1 MREFCKVSPTVWRS
15 KKFRSLPSMEARHV
29 YLYLLTC
36 PHANSA
42 GCFDIHPLY
51 AAADTGLSEE
61 YFLYCIGTLSE
72 AGLIEWDGVENTV
85 LIGNWVE
92 FNGPQNPKHALG
104 ILSQLS
110 QVSSETLRTKAFQE
124 LRAEIYRKKF
134 DREASIRK
142 AIDTLFEPYQD
153 VIATRQ
159 RQDVDVDKT
168 ETRQDE
174 TRLETR
180 EEVSRT
186 PLRAVAAEGRDG
198 LAAEGEQGKA
208 VSSSAERLL
217 NTSIMRRMA

>member
-1 MREFCKVSPTVWRS
+1 MREFSKVSPTVWRS
-15 KKFRSLPSMEARHV
+15 KKFRSLPDMETRHV

-51 AAADTGLSEE
+51 AAADTGMTEE
-61 YFLYCIGTLSE
+61 RFAYCIETLSK
-72 AGLIEWDGVENTV
+72 AGLVEWDAAENTV
-85 LIGNWVE
+85 LIGNWIE

-104 ILSQLS
+104 ILSQLA
-110 QVSSETLRTKAFQE
+110 QASSDTLKAKAFQE
-124 LRAEIYRKKF
+124 LYEEISRKKF

-142 AIDTLFEPYQD
+142 AMETLFEPYRNG
-153 VIATRQ
+153 IATRQ
-159 RQDVDVDKT
+159 RQDGDKTET

-186 PLRAVAAEGRDG
+186 PLRAVAALEGDG
-198 LAAEGEQGKA
+198 LAASGA
-208 VSSSAERLL
+208 SRLL
-217 NTSIMRRMA
+217 QTALMKRAV

>member
-15 KKFRSLPSMEARHV
+15 KKFRALPSMECRLV

-51 AAADTGLSEE
+51 AAADLGIGEELFLDCIETLSKTGLV
-61 YFLYCIGTLSE
+61 
-72 AGLIEWDGVENTV
+72 EWDGDENTV

-110 QVSSETLRTKAFQE
+110 QVSSDSLRTKAFQD

-142 AIDTLFEPYQD
+142 AMETLFEPYGNG
-153 VIATRQ
+153 IATRQ
-159 RQDVDVDKT
+159 DGDKTETET

-180 EEVSRT
+180 EEGSRT
-186 PLRAVAAEGRDG
+186 PLRAAAAQGRDG
-198 LAAEGEQGKA
+198 LAASQ
-208 VSSSAERLL
+208 VERLL
-217 NTSIMRRMA
+217 STPLMRRTA

>member
-1 MREFCKVSPTVWRS
+1 MERDGTVREFSKVSPTVWRS
-15 KKFRSLPSMEARHV
+15 KKFRGLPTMEARHV

-61 YFLYCIGTLSE
+61 QFRYCIETLCK
-72 AGLIEWDGVENTV
+72 AGLIEWDEVENTV
-85 LIGNWVE
+85 LISNWVE

-104 ILSQLS
+104 ILSQLA
-110 QVSSETLRTKAFQE
+110 QVSSATLRHKAFQE
-124 LRAEIYRKKF
+124 LRAEIAHKKF
-134 DREASIRK
+134 DREAAIRK
-142 AIDTLFEPYQD
+142 AMDTFCEPYGD
-153 VIATRQ
+153 AIATRQ
-159 RQDVDVDKT
+159 RQDGDET

-180 EEVSRT
+180 EENSRS

-198 LAAEGEQGKA
+198 LAASG
-208 VSSSAERLL
+208 AERLL
-217 NTSIMRRMA
+217 NTALMRKSA

>member
-1 MREFCKVSPTVWRS
+1 MREFSKVSPTVWRS
-15 KKFRSLPSMEARHV
+15 KKFRALPSIECRHV

-51 AAADTGLSEE
+51 AAADLGLTEE
-61 YFLYCIGTLSE
+61 QFRDAIDTLSK
-72 AGLIEWDGVENTV
+72 AGLLEWDGEENTV

-110 QVSSETLRTKAFQE
+110 QVSSDTLRAKAFQE
-124 LRAEIYRKKF
+124 LRTEIYRKKF
-134 DREASIRK
+134 DREAAIRK
-142 AIDTLFEPYQD
+142 AMETLFEPYGNG
-153 VIATRQ
+153 IATRQ
-159 RQDVDVDKT
+159 DVDKTETET

-180 EEVSRT
+180 EESSRA
-186 PLRAVAAEGRDG
+186 PLRAAAASGRGGRAAFEGVDHHL
-198 LAAEGEQGKA
+198 LATDLMKRTA
-208 VSSSAERLL
+208 
-217 NTSIMRRMA
+217 

>member
-1 MREFCKVSPTVWRS
+1 MREFSKVSPTVWRS
-15 KKFRSLPSMEARHV
+15 KKFRSLPDMEARHV

-61 YFLYCIGTLSE
+61 RFRYCIDTISK
-72 AGLIEWDGVENTV
+72 AGLIEWDEAENTV

-104 ILSQLS
+104 ILSQLV
-110 QVSSETLRTKAFQE
+110 QVSSETLRTKAYQD
-124 LRAEIYRKKF
+124 LRDEIYRKKF

-142 AIDTLFEPYQD
+142 AMDTLFGQYQD
-153 VIATRQ
+153 GIATRQ
-159 RQDVDVDKT
+159 RQDVDKT

-180 EEVSRT
+180 EESSRT
-186 PLRAVAAEGRDG
+186 PLRAVAPQDGDG
-198 LAAEGEQGKA
+198 LAASA
-208 VSSSAERLL
+208 AERLL
-217 NTSIMRRMA
+217 NTSLMRRTA

>member
-1 MREFCKVSPTVWRS
+1 MREFSKVSPTVWRS
-15 KKFRSLPSMEARHV
+15 KKFRALPDMECRHV

-51 AAADTGLSEE
+51 AAADLGLTEE
-61 YFLYCIGTLSE
+61 RFRYCIETLSNTC
-72 AGLIEWDGVENTV
+72 LVEWDGDENTV

-104 ILSQLS
+104 ILSQLA
-110 QVSSETLRTKAFQE
+110 QVSSDSLRTKAFQE

-142 AIDTLFEPYQD
+142 AMETLFEPYGNG
-153 VIATRQ
+153 IATRQ
-159 RQDVDVDKT
+159 DGDKTET

-180 EEVSRT
+180 EEGSRA
-186 PLRAVAAEGRDG
+186 PLRAAAAEGRGG
-198 LAAEGEQGKA
+198 LAALG
-208 VSSSAERLL
+208 SERLL
-217 NTSIMRRMA
+217 ETPLMKRTA

>member
-1 MREFCKVSPTVWRS
+1 MREFSKVSPTVWRS
-15 KKFRSLPSMEARHV
+15 KKFRSLPDMEARHV

-51 AAADTGLSEE
+51 AAADTGLPEDR
-61 YFLYCIGTLSE
+61 FRYCMDTLSK
-72 AGLIEWDGVENTV
+72 AGLIEWDDAENTV

-110 QVSSETLRTKAFQE
+110 QVSSHHLRAKAYQE
-124 LRAEIYRKKF
+124 LRDEISRKKF
-134 DREASIRK
+134 DREGAIRK
-142 AIDTLFEPYQD
+142 AMETFCEPYGD
-153 VIATRQ
+153 GIATRL
-159 RQDVDVDKT
+159 RQDGDIDKT

-180 EEVSRT
+180 EEVSRP
-186 PLRAVAAEGRDG
+186 PLRAVAALPGDG
-198 LAAEGEQGKA
+198 LAASG
-208 VSSSAERLL
+208 AERLL
-217 NTSIMRRMA
+217 NTTLMRRTA